1 MKRFISI
8 VAAFFYLLV
17 GFSQSGYL
25 GKNNGLDLRISV
37 GPSYR
42 MVNEID
48 NLDRSVQRI
57 KLATTSYSLSYT
69 RVLTRNFELSLGY
82 QFANVQ
88 CTVEDRFF
96 KESVSVDYGPSYGS
110 WYNSRL
116 IDEPRIKYHG
126 GVIGFNFYRLG
137 SIAPIGK
144 YVGFSF
150 SFGRS
155 VFDST
160 NTIVVG
166 ERDNNYIKNSFFKTV
181 SNINSSDSISLAT
194 TAVNNWNLKAR
205 FGRNYP
211 LTDFLILSVGMS
223 FPIISSYRSGF
234 NTQLGFQLNNI
245 YKIDHN
251 GNWISYLMNSVKAY
265 HLVTIDIGLKF
276 LF

>member
-1 MKRFISI
+1 MKRFILI
-8 VAAFFYLLV
+8 VSAFFYLQV

-25 GKNNGLDLRISV
+25 GKNNGLDLRILV

-57 KLATTSYSLSYT
+57 KLATSSYSLSYS
-69 RVLTRNFELSLGY
+69 RVLSRNFELSLGY
-82 QFANVQ
+82 QFANIQ
-88 CTVEDRFF
+88 CMAEDKFF
-96 KESVSVDYGPSYGS
+96 NERIYIVDGGG
-110 WYNSRL
+110 YNERL
-116 IDEPRIKYHG
+116 LNEPRIKYHG

-150 SFGRS
+150 SFGRAF
-155 VFDST
+155 FDST

-194 TAVNNWNLKAR
+194 TGVNNWNLKAR

-223 FPIISSYRSGF
+223 FPIISSYTSGL
-234 NTQLGFQLNNI
+234 NTQFGFQLKSL
-245 YKIDHN
+245 YQIDHN
-251 GNWISYLMNSVKAY
+251 GNWTRYFMNSVKTY
-265 HLVTIDIGLKF
+265 HRVTIDIGLKF